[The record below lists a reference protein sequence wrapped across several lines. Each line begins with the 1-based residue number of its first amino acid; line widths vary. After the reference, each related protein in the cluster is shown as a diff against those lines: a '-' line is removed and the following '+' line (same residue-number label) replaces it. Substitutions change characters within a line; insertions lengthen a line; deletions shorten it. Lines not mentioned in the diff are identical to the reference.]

1 MAMFLRTFKPQLF
14 SRPTDINRALTLF
27 ASQFRKSPGVVYERE
42 LLLLPDGGVVA
53 IDGRVA
59 PKGEAPLPSS
69 APVVIF
75 LPGLTSGSRETYVQ
89 HAVHSAAASGLRPI
103 VFNMRGTGDVPLHTA
118 QFFSAAYTG
127 DFREVI
133 AWVGQRYPDSPIL
146 AAGWSN
152 GGSILTN
159 YLGEEGAETPLTAAP
174 ICNAHLSKGFD
185 KLYTLN
191 LGRNLRL
198 ILEKHRALFE
208 EEAARPDG
216 RPYKVQDG
224 LKGTTIDHFDNA
236 ITCHAFG
243 YASAGEY
250 YAAASCDQRVPGIA
264 VPTLFIQAAD
274 DPIAVAS
281 CIPRALLEKNPHAVL
296 ALTPTGGHLGW
307 CCTELGVR
315 GAPWSN
321 VPMIEWLKAAL
332 EVEPLSQEQR
342 QQRIDAHPSRAFSLD
357 SETAIDEVA
366 GSAR

>member
-1 MAMFLRTFKPQLF
+1 MIQFL
-14 SRPTDINRALTLF
+14 
-27 ASQFRKSPGVVYERE
+27 E
-42 LLLLPDGGVVA
+42 
-53 IDGRVA
+53 
-59 PKGEAPLPSS
+59 
-69 APVVIF
+69 
-75 LPGLTSGSRETYVQ
+75 
-89 HAVHSAAASGLRPI
+89 HSA
-103 VFNMRGTGDVPLHTA
+103 HT
-118 QFFSAAYTG
+118 FPSH
-127 DFREVI
+127 
-133 AWVGQRYPDSPIL
+133 SP
-146 AAGWSN
+146 SPN
-152 GGSILTN
+152 SSSQ
-159 YLGEEGAETPLTAAP
+159 P

-236 ITCHAFG
+236 ITCHTFG

-281 CIPRALLEKNPHAVL
+281 CIPRAELEKNPHTVL

-315 GAPWSN
+315 GMFVGGVLAEKRRHQRGVGSETP
-321 VPMIEWLKAAL
+321 LAAL
-332 EVEPLSQEQR
+332 PNISLILKKPLHR
-342 QQRIDAHPSRAFSLD
+342 QAPRGQMCR
-357 SETAIDEVA
+357 
-366 GSAR
+366 